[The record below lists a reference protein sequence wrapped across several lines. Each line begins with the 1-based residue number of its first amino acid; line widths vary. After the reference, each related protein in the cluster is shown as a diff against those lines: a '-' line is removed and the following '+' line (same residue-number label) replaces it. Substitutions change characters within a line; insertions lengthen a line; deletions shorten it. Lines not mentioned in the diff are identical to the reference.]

1 MRPPIVSARQT
12 RLIRSEYPGLFIAA
26 LSQPCPPVC
35 DLRSGNIPLAL
46 RREMSL
52 RHLGQ
57 SAFLLLM
64 IPFGLMGFYA
74 AYGAWVLGTFAF
86 YLAVSWHR
94 EPPRSANFLILFA
107 PATALAFEFGQ
118 TGFLTSALMVSGFRF
133 VESRPALSGI
143 LFGLVSIKPQLGI
156 LLPIALISAR
166 LWRTLATAGV
176 TVLVLVL
183 ASSAAFGWS
192 IWPLWLSQLPAHADW
207 AATTKPQYMPTIVAN
222 LTFLGVDLPVARV
235 IQLAVAAAV
244 AGIIWTCFRPGPT
257 QMGISALLV
266 GTFLATPYAFVY
278 DMPMVTN
285 AVLAVLRDRG
295 QTNRA
300 LTIPELIVLALSLV
314 LPVIMVLTWRP
325 TMLRS
330 IPLILL
336 FGLIVWRHFGVS
348 RRHTEIA
355 G

>member
-1 MRPPIVSARQT
+1 
-12 RLIRSEYPGLFIAA
+12 
-26 LSQPCPPVC
+26 
-35 DLRSGNIPLAL
+35 
-46 RREMSL
+46 
-52 RHLGQ
+52 
-57 SAFLLLM
+57 
-64 IPFGLMGFYA
+64 
-74 AYGAWVLGTFAF
+74 
-86 YLAVSWHR
+86 
-94 EPPRSANFLILFA
+94 
-107 PATALAFEFGQ
+107 
-118 TGFLTSALMVSGFRF
+118 
-133 VESRPALSGI
+133 
-143 LFGLVSIKPQLGI
+143 
-156 LLPIALISAR
+156 
-166 LWRTLATAGV
+166 V

-314 LPVIMVLTWRP
+314 RDDILKSPGN
-325 TMLRS
+325 RS
-330 IPLILL
+330 QPSGGATAATLAKSCAT
-336 FGLIVWRHFGVS
+336 GS
-348 RRHTEIA
+348 RAKPRVMKTRRERRSSSGQSSSSI
-355 G
+355 GG